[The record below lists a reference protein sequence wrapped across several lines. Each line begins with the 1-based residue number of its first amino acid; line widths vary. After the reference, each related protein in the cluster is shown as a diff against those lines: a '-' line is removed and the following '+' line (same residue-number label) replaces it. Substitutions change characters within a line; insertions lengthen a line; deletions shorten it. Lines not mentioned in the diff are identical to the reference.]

1 MKKSNIRKLFQKDSI
16 NSVSV
21 FSLLSGFFSVGIV
34 LYYIFCISRGYY
46 HADCTDTIT
55 WAEATLDSGSLMNQE
70 FYYACLLPFGGQLLM
85 VPFVAIFG
93 FGMKAQL
100 LGMALFAVLF
110 ALALVYLCRAMN
122 FSYKWCSVAVSILF
136 IILSASDKLREIFW
150 CHIIYYSLGLLFLMV
165 GLALVINILKNE
177 TAKKRHYILFFIWTV
192 LCSMNGV
199 QALTIYCLPVLA
211 AVVAESFFDLK
222 TPLLHKNNLKK
233 YIIVFSML
241 VAIVMGIIFAQYV
254 NGDIIAG
261 YEMGYSGFSD
271 KSRWMDNFL
280 SILPQLFTL
289 FGVTTTTETLIYSP
303 DGIIALLKI
312 ICVFVLLIVPV
323 IMMFMYRKFEELS
336 YRLMILVHAFL
347 STLLMTAWIFGTL
360 NTACWRLSPMLAT
373 ATILCVMFVRWL
385 YKNKQLAR
393 LMAIII
399 VPVSIVMIIISLEIY
414 TKDIEG
420 QTEEN
425 RRLESL
431 CEFLEEN
438 ELEYGYATFW
448 DANSITLLSD
458 SKVKVRCI
466 RIDAGIIS
474 PRLYQ
479 TNINWYKDN
488 SYDSYFLL
496 LTPQEY
502 LQYIS
507 SNDYE
512 RPKKLLEY
520 EKSYI
525 LVYDY
530 NIVEIK

>member
-1 MKKSNIRKLFQKDSI
+1 
-16 NSVSV
+16 
-21 FSLLSGFFSVGIV
+21 
-34 LYYIFCISRGYY
+34 
-46 HADCTDTIT
+46 
-55 WAEATLDSGSLMNQE
+55 
-70 FYYACLLPFGGQLLM
+70 
-85 VPFVAIFG
+85 
-93 FGMKAQL
+93 
-100 LGMALFAVLF
+100 
-110 ALALVYLCRAMN
+110 
-122 FSYKWCSVAVSILF
+122 
-136 IILSASDKLREIFW
+136 
-150 CHIIYYSLGLLFLMV
+150 
-165 GLALVINILKNE
+165 
-177 TAKKRHYILFFIWTV
+177 
-192 LCSMNGV
+192 
-199 QALTIYCLPVLA
+199 
-211 AVVAESFFDLK
+211 
-222 TPLLHKNNLKK
+222 
-233 YIIVFSML
+233 
-241 VAIVMGIIFAQYV
+241 
-254 NGDIIAG
+254 
-261 YEMGYSGFSD
+261 
-271 KSRWMDNFL
+271 
-280 SILPQLFTL
+280 
-289 FGVTTTTETLIYSP
+289 
-303 DGIIALLKI
+303 
-312 ICVFVLLIVPV
+312 
-323 IMMFMYRKFEELS
+323 
-336 YRLMILVHAFL
+336 
-347 STLLMTAWIFGTL
+347 
-360 NTACWRLSPMLAT
+360 
-373 ATILCVMFVRWL
+373 
-385 YKNKQLAR
+385 
-393 LMAIII
+393 MAIII

-414 TKDIEG
+414 TKDVEG